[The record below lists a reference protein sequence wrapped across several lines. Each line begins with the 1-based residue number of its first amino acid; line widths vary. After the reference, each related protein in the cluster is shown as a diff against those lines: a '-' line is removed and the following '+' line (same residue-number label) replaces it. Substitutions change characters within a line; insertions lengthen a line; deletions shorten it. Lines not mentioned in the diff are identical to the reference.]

1 MGANASNGSDVHP
14 SKNADIINGTGVS
27 MMRRSDPNQGEK
39 HPPEADWDLSL
50 VIAHRIAIRCVTKK
64 ALRQQF
70 KELRLIPYG
79 GGDSF
84 WWKMWDDAFRG
95 VLKLHPKWHGSY
107 ELKDEMW
114 THIDPEAF
122 PYRMEKER
130 ENARK
135 RKSEYLHPKRP
146 EFLNDDPSNTHAT
159 QSTRRATEQLN
170 KSNDG
175 PSSPVP
181 NIGTK
186 RPPSSSLSGE
196 LLIKK
201 LKMDDATH
209 SFTVPLASTSNPA
222 AMGATYSTSNQNHA
236 EVSSAPAFRQCG
248 GCRRWKPLTSGSFR
262 RKAPNGDFYA
272 QCIVCHQRA
281 LSNRSRTRDR
291 HVEAGPKAAS
301 VPRAA
306 SVPSET
312 STVESPVAPRPQLV
326 VTLSLPKHKRNGQ
339 PKDGLP
345 SPSLSTALQ
354 ELRDDA
360 GMGGSN
366 AVLNETKE
374 NYAEKLSP
382 EQNTLREKVER
393 LTAEKL
399 AVVVSRGELQRQIS
413 DLEEENWSLSR
424 SIEDKDAI
432 IAEHETNLTEARSRN
447 EVLTNEIENLTRAA
461 SEIPA
466 LLERLKGE
474 NEVLVENL
482 AKAKEE
488 VERLTPFEK
497 KYEERM
503 REDGKNFL
511 TARAFLNENRVNTSQ
526 AQ

>member
-1 MGANASNGSDVHP
+1 MPYNLTDVCL
-14 SKNADIINGTGVS
+14 GTDVS

-39 HPPEADWDLSL
+39 RPPEADWDLSL

-70 KELRLIPYG
+70 KELRLIPHG

-135 RKSEYLHPKRP
+135 RKSEYLHPKRS
-146 EFLNDDPSNTHAT
+146 EFLNNEPSNTHAT
-159 QSTRRATEQLN
+159 QSTRQATEQLN

-175 PSSPVP
+175 PSSPVL

-186 RPPSSSLSGE
+186 RRSSSSVAGE

-209 SFTVPLASTSNPA
+209 SFTAPLASTGNPA
-222 AMGATYSTSNQNHA
+222 AMNATHSASNQNHA
-236 EVSSAPAFRQCG
+236 EGSSAPAFKQCG

-262 RKAPNGDFYA
+262 RKAPNGGFYA
-272 QCIVCHQRA
+272 QCVACHEKSKSHLKNLA
-281 LSNRSRTRDR
+281 RTLDR
-291 HVEAGPKAAS
+291 HVEAGPEATS

-312 STVESPVAPRPQLV
+312 ST
-326 VTLSLPKHKRNGQ
+326 
-339 PKDGLP
+339 
-345 SPSLSTALQ
+345 ALQ

-360 GMGGSN
+360 GAGGSN
-366 AVLNETKE
+366 VESNETRE
-374 NYAEKLSP
+374 SHAEKLSL

-393 LTAEKL
+393 LTTEKL
-399 AVVVSRGELQRQIS
+399 AVVASRGELQRQIS

-432 IAEHETNLTEARSRN
+432 IAGLYSPFVVITLLTLLQN
-447 EVLTNEIENLTRAA
+447 TRQI
-461 SEIPA
+461 SP
-466 LLERLKGE
+466 RLDRGTK
-474 NEVLVENL
+474 
-482 AKAKEE
+482 
-488 VERLTPFEK
+488 
-497 KYEERM
+497 
-503 REDGKNFL
+503 
-511 TARAFLNENRVNTSQ
+511 S
-526 AQ
+526 